1 MVIESD
7 NLSPLGYES
16 CNMLLLLLLA
26 AILWPWSSQPG
37 DEARLLEEGTAKRII
52 ENWEII
58 LIKTCKDFS
67 DMWANKSDLLLML
80 IWVEV

>member
-16 CNMLLLLLLA
+16 CNMWLLLLLA
-26 AILWPWSSQPG
+26 AILWWWSSQPG
-37 DEARLLEEGTAKRII
+37 DEARLLEEGTAKRIRKLGDHL
-52 ENWEII
+52 NQNMQ
-58 LIKTCKDFS
+58 DFS
-67 DMWANKSDLLLML
+67 DMWANKSGLLLML